1 MASSGE
7 APARETLACP
17 TCPLIAAFLAHR
29 ATQALGINDDSL
41 GFVLIAV
48 VFTIGFAFSQWQSYQ
63 DDDEDFFDTYDSRR
77 GERET
82 GNRNRV

>member
-1 MASSGE
+1 M
-7 APARETLACP
+7 PVP
-17 TCPLIAAFLAHR
+17 PPPCPLSAAFLAHR

-77 GERET
+77 GEREIS
-82 GNRNRV
+82 NRNRV